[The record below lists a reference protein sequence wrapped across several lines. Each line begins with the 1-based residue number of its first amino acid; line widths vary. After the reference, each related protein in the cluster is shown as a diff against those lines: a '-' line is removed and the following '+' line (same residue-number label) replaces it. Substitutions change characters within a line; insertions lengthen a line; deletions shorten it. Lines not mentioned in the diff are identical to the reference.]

1 MRQEARFKNI
11 RTTQYALLYN
21 RLCSPV
27 YTLSVKKRTLQA
39 YFNPLKK
46 GGEYGLDKQ
55 IAETGSAMLYPIEIR
70 Q

>member
-27 YTLSVKKRTLQA
+27 YTLSVKKRTASSLLQSSQ
-39 YFNPLKK
+39 KK

-55 IAETGSAMLYPIEIR
+55 IR
-70 Q
+70 

>member
-46 GGEYGLDKQ
+46 RGESMGWTSKSLRLDR
-55 IAETGSAMLYPIEIR
+55 LCYIR
-70 Q
+70 